1 VPVCTL
7 MVDTESSESPA
18 GLIPPSTVRPL
29 LPATTVSRDT
39 GTGNCHDSTPAS
51 MEPGP
56 TRCTGRE
63 AMFGETDR
71 TGDGDFD
78 PPGHATT
85 TIVVIRATTR
95 TAPVAAL
102 RRCRRIRRAR
112 WARFSTV
119 SLLTP
124 AQSAL
129 RHERRRRFWHG
140 SSPTSP
146 GWAIRIT
153 QVKGGRDLGALATH
167 HDSRK
172 VGTTIDI
179 EIRARHVRVGLGTQ
193 KRNERPDL
201 ARISGPT
208 EESRMPEIL
217 PDHPHGVDQALRVSA
232 ALRGETT

>member
-1 VPVCTL
+1 MTVPAASWTAAASDPTVVTVPVCTL

-18 GLIPPSTVRPL
+18 GLIPPRTVRPL

-63 AMFGETDR
+63 VLIVETDR

-78 PPGHATT
+78 PPGHAIT

-124 AQSAL
+124 ARRAL
-129 RHERRRRFWHG
+129 RHEERRRCRHG
-140 SSPTSP
+140 TAPTRP

-153 QVKGGRDLGALATH
+153 QAKDGQG
-167 HDSRK
+167 SRCS
-172 VGTTIDI
+172 
-179 EIRARHVRVGLGTQ
+179 RHAPRLT
-193 KRNERPDL
+193 
-201 ARISGPT
+201 
-208 EESRMPEIL
+208 
-217 PDHPHGVDQALRVSA
+217 
-232 ALRGETT
+232 